1 MLLEEEGRVGALWG
15 GRHFALRDTA
25 PASLDRKQMKVAQR
39 LATTVAE
46 AKSDA

>member
-15 GRHFALRDTA
+15 GRGFALHDTA